1 MTISTFT
8 VYEEKGV
15 GERGGGEKE
24 KVVIFGAVLKSWE
37 KETERFYKRKILTLG
52 AIKAEGI

>member
-1 MTISTFT
+1 M
-8 VYEEKGV
+8 

-37 KETERFYKRKILTLG
+37 KETERFNKRKILTLG